1 METEFTPF
9 ASLLGGGIIGL
20 SAVVLLATQGRIA
33 GISGIVSRILPPSV
47 DKAGLPQGII
57 FLIGLLLAAPL
68 WFALTGAA
76 PVQMVSSNGLLL
88 VIAGLLVG
96 FGAVMG
102 NGCTSGHGVCGI
114 SRGSAR
120 SIAATMTFMATASV
134 TVFVLRHVLGG

>member
-9 ASLLGGGIIGL
+9 ASLLGGGLIGL
-20 SAVVLLATQGRIA
+20 SAVVLLAAHGRIA

-47 DKAGLPQGII
+47 DKAGLPQAII

-68 WFALTGAA
+68 WFVLTGAA
-76 PVQMVSSNGLLL
+76 PVQMVSSNGLLS

-102 NGCTSGHGVCGI
+102 SGCTSGHGVCGI

-120 SIAATMTFMATASV
+120 SIAATMTFMATAFV
-134 TVFVLRHVLGG
+134 TVFVLRHVVGG

>member
-9 ASLLGGGIIGL
+9 ASLLGGGLIGL
-20 SAVVLLATQGRIA
+20 SAVVLLAAHGRIA

-47 DKAGLPQGII
+47 DKAGLSQGII

-68 WFALTGAA
+68 WFVLTGSAL
-76 PVQMVSSNGLLL
+76 VQMVSSNGLLL
-88 VIAGLLVG
+88 IIAGLLVG
-96 FGAVMG
+96 FGSVMG

-120 SIAATMTFMATASV
+120 SIAATVTFMATAFV
-134 TVFVLRHVLGG
+134 TVFVLRHVVGG

>member
-9 ASLLGGGIIGL
+9 ASFLGGGLIGL
-20 SAVVLLATQGRIA
+20 SAVVLLAAHGRIA
-33 GISGIVSRILPPSV
+33 GISGIVSRILPPSI

-68 WFALTGAA
+68 WFVLTGAA

-102 NGCTSGHGVCGI
+102 SGCTSGHGVCGI

-120 SIAATMTFMATASV
+120 SIAATMTFMATAFV
-134 TVFVLRHVLGG
+134 TVIVLRHVVGG

>member
-68 WFALTGAA
+68 WFVLTGAA

-120 SIAATMTFMATASV
+120 SIAATMIFMATAFV